1 MVKVSVIIPTYGDPV
16 FLQPCIESVL
26 RQTLSDFELIIVDD
40 NNPETPARGKT
51 EELVRK
57 FTETDG
63 RIRYI
68 QHDHNRNGAVARN
81 TGFAVA
87 EGEYI
92 ALLDS
97 DDEYLPD
104 RLEKCSALLDR
115 CGDEIAGVYTGCEY
129 RKAGR
134 KVRSI
139 SQAPSGNFLKETL
152 ACKFHFYTG
161 SNIFVRKRVVDELNG
176 FDPTFLR
183 HQDYEFLVRVF
194 GKYSL
199 TGIPEVLVIKNNEN
213 VNVPDI
219 DRLRAIKEQYLAKY
233 QGIIGQLSKEDQD
246 YIYFCHYT
254 ALAEA
259 AMAQKRYALG
269 REFYAEAGRR
279 GNLTAR
285 IWLRRIV
292 YPFYNVLIK
301 R

>member
-1 MVKVSVIIPTYGDPV
+1 MKLSVIVPAYNAEK
-16 FLQPCIESVL
+16 CIGRCVESIL
-26 RQTLSDFELIIVDD
+26 RQDYTDLELIIVDD
-40 NNPETPARGKT
+40 NDPDTPARRKT
-51 EELVRK
+51 EELVQG
-57 FTETDG
+57 FTRTDG

-87 EGEYI
+87 TGEYI

-134 KVRSI
+134 KVRAI

-161 SNIFVRKRVVDELNG
+161 SNVFIRKRVVDELQG
-176 FDPTFLR
+176 FDPAFLR

-199 TGIPEVLVIKNNEN
+199 AGIPEVLVIKNNEN

-219 DRLRAIKEQYLAKY
+219 DRLREIKEQYLAKY
-233 QGIIGQLSKEDQD
+233 KDIIGQLGKEDQD
-246 YIYFCHYT
+246 YVYFCQYI
-254 ALAEA
+254 ALAET
-259 AMAQKRYALG
+259 AMAQKRYPLG
-269 REFYAEAGRR
+269 RKFYAEAGRR
-279 GNLTAR
+279 GKLTAR

-292 YPFYNVLIK
+292 YPLYNVLIK